1 MLRQLLTFRNVSYL
15 LAALLAV
22 TAALKLHLLL
32 TDPFADIKTGTSLA
46 FLWLAVLVELTAVW
60 LVFSKTPQVWKWLS
74 LLVLFSI
81 FALVAVTNVWLGK
94 TGCGCSGAVEISP
107 VWFLAIDLLAIG
119 ALVAARPESSHEST
133 RGLAVHW
140 NGAVAGRIVG
150 ITLVGALFVLLQT
163 RAGRAMTSQFLLGE
177 SIVAPAVEIGG
188 VMRGEPLECELKL
201 RNQSAEARRIIG
213 VNSSC
218 SCVIPQEVVHAS
230 IPPHGELAV
239 KVLVRPKSGVPK
251 FHQRVLFY
259 LDSSRQYVVAADL
272 FGTVQE
278 N

>member
-1 MLRQLLTFRNVSYL
+1 MLRQRLTFRYVSYL
-15 LAALLAV
+15 LAAFLAV
-22 TAALKLHLLL
+22 TAALKLHLLV
-32 TDPFADIKTGTSLA
+32 TDPFADIKTGTSLP
-46 FLWLAVLVELTAVW
+46 FLWLAVIVELTAVW

-74 LLVLFSI
+74 LLVLFSL
-81 FALVAVTNVWLGK
+81 FALVAGTNVWLGK

-119 ALVAARPESSHEST
+119 ALVAARPETRHEPKH
-133 RGLAVHW
+133 GLPIQW
-140 NGAVAGRIVG
+140 NGAVAGRVLGFI
-150 ITLVGALFVLLQT
+150 LVGVMFVLLQT
-163 RAGRAMTSQFLLGE
+163 RAGRAITSQFLLGE
-177 SIVAPAVEIGG
+177 SIIAPAVEIG
-188 VMRGEPLECELKL
+188 VMHGEPLECELKL

-213 VNSSC
+213 VNTSC
-218 SCVIPQEVVHAS
+218 SCVIPQEVVHTT
-230 IPPHGELAV
+230 IPPQGELAV
-239 KVLVRPKSGVPK
+239 KVHVRPKPGVPM

>member
-1 MLRQLLTFRNVSYL
+1 
-15 LAALLAV
+15 LAV

-46 FLWLAVLVELTAVW
+46 FLWLAVLVELTAVR
-60 LVFSKTPQVWKWLS
+60 LVFSKTPQVWKWLC

-81 FALVAVTNVWLGK
+81 FVLVAGTNVWLGK

-107 VWFLAIDLLAIG
+107 AWFLAIDLLAIG
-119 ALVAARPESSHEST
+119 ALVAARPESSREST

-140 NGAVAGRIVG
+140 NGAIAGRIVG
-150 ITLVGALFVLLQT
+150 ITLIGALFVLLQT
-163 RAGRAMTSQFLLGE
+163 RAGRTMTSQFLLGE
-177 SIVAPAVEIGG
+177 SIVAPTVEIG
-188 VMRGEPLECELKL
+188 VMHGEPLECELKL

-213 VNSSC
+213 VNTSC
-218 SCVIPQEVVHAS
+218 SCVIPQEVVHTT
-230 IPPHGELAV
+230 IPPQGELAV
-239 KVLVRPKSGVPK
+239 KVHVRPKPGVPM